1 MNPFFTDLQTALQ
14 ENPSVIYATAVDT
27 LGYLGGGEMALISQ
41 KAFLSGSEPV
51 AETPSMVPFWKG
63 LLEEIPE
70 DLPHTIQGE
79 TWFAM
84 LEEVTANSF
93 PAQILEKLA
102 EGENLVLGT
111 VTRASSSIPCARGTK
126 IAIDLSGALFGTLSS
141 EEAEARVIKA
151 AADVRDS
158 AMPKL
163 LECPTAIP
171 DDSLLVLL
179 EPVNL

>member
-14 ENPSVIYATAVDT
+14 ENDTLIYATAVDN

-41 KAFLSGSEPV
+41 KAFLSGQDPV

-70 DLPHTIQGE
+70 ELPHVIQGE

-93 PAQILEKLA
+93 PTQTLEKLA
-102 EGENLVLGT
+102 TGENLVLGT
-111 VTRASSSIPCARGTK
+111 VTRTSSSIPCSKGTK
-126 IAIDLSGALFGTLSS
+126 VAIDLNGVLLGTLGN
-141 EEAEARVIKA
+141 EDAEARVIKA

-158 AMPKL
+158 GMPKL

-171 DDSLLVLL
+171 DDGLLVLL

>member
-1 MNPFFTDLQTALQ
+1 MNPFFTDLKTALQ
-14 ENPSVIYATAVDT
+14 DNDSLIYATAVDT

-41 KAFLSGSEPV
+41 KAFLSNGEPV

-63 LLEEIPE
+63 LMEEIPE
-70 DLPHTIQGE
+70 EMPHVIQGE

-93 PAQILEKLA
+93 PAQVLEKLA
-102 EGENLVLGT
+102 SGEDLVLGT
-111 VTRASSSIPCARGTK
+111 VTRTASSIPCAKGTK
-126 IAIDLSGALFGTLSS
+126 IAIDRSGTIFGTLGN
-141 EEAEARVIKA
+141 EDAEARVIKA
-151 AADVRDS
+151 AGDVRDS
-158 AMPKL
+158 GMPKL

-171 DDSLLVLL
+171 DDGLLVLL